1 MSSNPIKPIGPISP
15 FRKLDRSFSAESPT
29 LEQNQIRVE
38 NPHKV
43 NLLDLASAALASALA
58 ASKPIQ
64 KLSGWTKHDSD
75 RRNTRLKLDGTVVTD
90 ADGAAQNIIVQ
101 SLRNISNQV
110 RIVGE
115 ESRKEME
122 FTKGMDCMS
131 AMSTSVRRGIIKE
144 RDRDL
149 SKDEAEHLE
158 ILQNVKQ
165 EILQRY
171 SEIQTS
177 DEVTNNADTFNLKKN
192 LSIEAE
198 STRISVFVDPL
209 DGTKSYSQGDYDSVT
224 TLVAI
229 ILDNV
234 PIFGV
239 ICKPFGQKGE
249 PSFLE
254 SGCFAVYGG
263 LLLNG
268 VFVAGG
274 AECEKSRSFKLR
286 NSNDK
291 INMTSSSL
299 ANDEKSNRR
308 AVISKSRAGG
318 VVGRCIDSLSQKGLL
333 NRQPLHIAGAGV
345 KALSLISGEDESL
358 WFFPLAGTSLWDIA
372 ALDALLQVLGGKISD
387 KHGREINYSKS
398 RNDAENVD
406 GIIASNDFALHKICI
421 NLYHEEKWDTES

>member
-1 MSSNPIKPIGPISP
+1 MSSSFTKPSAPNTPS
-15 FRKLDRSFSAESPT
+15 RTLNRSFSADSPT
-29 LEQNQIRVE
+29 HEQNRLRFR

-43 NLLDLASAALASALA
+43 NLLDLAAAALASTLA

-64 KLSGWTKHDSD
+64 ELSGWTKHDND
-75 RRNTRLKLDGTVVTD
+75 RKNARLKLDGTIVTD

-101 SLRNISNQV
+101 SLRNVSNQV

-122 FTKGMDCMS
+122 FSKGMDHVS
-131 AMSTSVRRGIIKE
+131 AMSKSVRRGIIKE

-149 SKDEAEHLE
+149 SENEAEHLE
-158 ILQNVKQ
+158 IFHNVKQ

-171 SEIQTS
+171 SEIKRT
-177 DEVTNNADTFNLKKN
+177 DKVTNNLDV
-192 LSIEAE
+192 E
-198 STRISVFVDPL
+198 STRLSAFVDPL
-209 DGTKSYSQGDYDSVT
+209 DGTKSYSQGDYDSVSI
-224 TLVAI
+224 LVAI

-239 ICKPFGQKGE
+239 ICKPFGQHDE

-268 VFVAGG
+268 AFVVGG
-274 AECEKSRSFKLR
+274 SECKRSQSFKLR
-286 NSNDK
+286 DYCVETK
-291 INMTSSSL
+291 MTSSSL
-299 ANDEKSNRR
+299 SNRDNSTR
-308 AVISKSRAGG
+308 KAVISKSRAGG

-333 NRQPLHIAGAGV
+333 NRQPLHVTGAGV
-345 KALSLISGEDESL
+345 KALSLIAGKECESL

-372 ALDALLQVLGGKISD
+372 ACDALLRVIGGKISD
-387 KHGREINYSKS
+387 KHGKEINYSKS
-398 RNDAENVD
+398 RNDAENRD
-406 GIIASNDFALHKICI
+406 GIIACNDISLHEICVK
-421 NLYHEEKWDTES
+421 LYHKENWDTGS